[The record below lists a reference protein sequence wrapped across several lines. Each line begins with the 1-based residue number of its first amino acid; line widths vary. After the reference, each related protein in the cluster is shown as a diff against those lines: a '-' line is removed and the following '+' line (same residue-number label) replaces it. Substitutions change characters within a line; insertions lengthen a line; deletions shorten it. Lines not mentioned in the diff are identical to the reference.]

1 MHASSLSARCT
12 AANHLCSR
20 TLTLNLT
27 SNPEQVRL
35 TRVPLPESKGPC
47 YARYVGAQ
55 QYRGETFYMQLD
67 SHMTLVPRWCGP
79 SQVPPKVSALRPQ
92 PLYSV

>member
-1 MHASSLSARCT
+1 MHGLPQQT
-12 AANHLCSR
+12 IFAAW
-20 TLTLNLT
+20 TLTLTLT

-79 SQVPPKVSALRPQ
+79 SQVPPKVSACEASASILC
-92 PLYSV
+92 VT

>member
-1 MHASSLSARCT
+1 MHGVPRQTIFA
-12 AANHLCSR
+12 
-20 TLTLNLT
+20 T
-27 SNPEQVRL
+27 SNLGQVRL

-67 SHMTLVPRWCGP
+67 SHMTLVPRWCGL
-79 SQVPPKVSALRPQ
+79 SQVPPKVSASEASAYILCVTEAARK
-92 PLYSV
+92 LGW

>member
-1 MHASSLSARCT
+1 M
-12 AANHLCSR
+12 
-20 TLTLNLT
+20 
-27 SNPEQVRL
+27 
-35 TRVPLPESKGPC
+35 PLPESKGPC

-79 SQVPPKVSALRPQ
+79 PQVPPKVSAFGASASTLCVTKDTRN
-92 PLYSV
+92 LGW